1 MKNLKKIKGDASFR
15 KFFRRRKNH
24 YSSIIVFANKEKF
37 KNLIVYDAINKILI
51 KNKILAPKLYEEN
64 YNENYIE
71 IEDFGN
77 KTIFNEFNKKN
88 TNKFNHYKKI
98 IELLVK
104 IQSIKNR
111 KITTFKN
118 KIYSIPK
125 YNNRILIKEANLFC
139 NWYVKKNFHGSNMNK
154 FSKEYLK
161 IIKRLTR
168 NLKLKNDIFVH
179 RDFHVSNLMIVNN
192 QTAVIDSQDAL
203 IGNKAYDLA
212 SLIDDVRLKTSKSFK
227 KKIFNFYL
235 NRQKKIDIYKF
246 KNDFEILS
254 ILRNLKIIGIFTR
267 LAIRDGKKKYL
278 RLIPYAWKLISMRLN
293 ENKVSQDLKNLLN
306 EKFKNKLNEN

>member
-77 KTIFNEFNKKN
+77 KTIFNELNKKN

-139 NWYVKKNFHGSNMNK
+139 NWYVKKNFHGFNMNK
-154 FSKEYLK
+154 FSKEYIK
-161 IIKRLTR
+161 IIKRLTN

>member
-77 KTIFNEFNKKN
+77 KTIFNELNKKN

-111 KITTFKN
+111 KINTFKN

-139 NWYVKKNFHGSNMNK
+139 NWYVKKNFHGFNMNK
-154 FSKEYLK
+154 FSKEYIK
-161 IIKRLTR
+161 IIKRLTN